1 MTSTC
6 TTTNREPTL
15 WSTYHEIKS
24 VLEAPVIEKRHTN
37 IKYDD
42 SKRVVDMTE
51 ITPNLFIGDE
61 LVYINKLTF
70 IIKHLN
76 IFDQMFNSRFQ
87 QLWNKSKRVQFS
99 NCQSLSKNLCLK
111 TMPYCNQFFMIVYN
125 SQ

>member
-76 IFDQMFNSRFQ
+76 IFDKCLKVDFNSCGTKVKSAIFQ
-87 QLWNKSKRVQFS
+87 
-99 NCQSLSKNLCLK
+99 LSIIVKKFWFKNHAIL
-111 TMPYCNQFFMIVYN
+111 
-125 SQ
+125 

>member
-70 IIKHLN
+70 IIKQLN

-87 QLWNKSKRVQFS
+87 QLWNKSKKCNFPIVN
-99 NCQSLSKNLCLK
+99 NCQKIL
-111 TMPYCNQFFMIVYN
+111 V
-125 SQ
+125 